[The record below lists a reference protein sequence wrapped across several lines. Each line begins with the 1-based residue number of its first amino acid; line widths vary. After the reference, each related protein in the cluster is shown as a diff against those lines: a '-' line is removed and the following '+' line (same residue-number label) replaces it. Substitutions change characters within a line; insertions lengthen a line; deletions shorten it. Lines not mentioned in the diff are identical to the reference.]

1 MSLLGFKAPQDL
13 GIIKVVLAVNSNSTC
28 ELDTLIREHPK
39 VFSGLG
45 CLDKPYKIKIDYSV
59 TPVINPPRKILRHY
73 AKEGKK
79 R

>member
-73 AKEGKK
+73 AKE
-79 R
+79 